1 MKLAM
6 QMTLDGLLRALRSKA
21 HEMAEELEE
30 QYASGHEHQGSA
42 KADGVRRRERGGSHE
57 LGRV

>member
-30 QYASGHEHQGSA
+30 QYASGHARPGTAE
-42 KADGVRRRERGGSHE
+42 ADEVRRRERGGSHE